1 MRNPQQTHD
10 LKDLKNVTLLTL
22 DVTNTAQIETA
33 VKQTVSTGKID
44 VVFNNAGYGLM
55 GPLESATDKQITN
68 QIETNLSGVIRVIKA
83 FTPHFRE
90 NGGGM
95 FITTTSIGGRVAFPY
110 AAVYH
115 ATKWALEG
123 FSESLAFELAPFGI
137 VVKTVAPGGIK
148 SDFAGRSLDISSH
161 EAYQASFNHMIGVAT
176 SGESVFHR
184 SSSEDIAEVVYGAV
198 TDGTDRLRYSAGPDS
213 IRMYAERLAIGD
225 EAFRK
230 KIEGRLMP

>member
-33 VKQTVSTGKID
+33 VKQAVSTGKID